1 MAGWEGGE
9 MGGVEEVDGFL
20 RFMPL
25 PLPPLRPLRLGGL
38 SAAKEGGSGSS
49 VRLHLQ

>member
-9 MGGVEEVDGFL
+9 VGGGEEGDGFL

-25 PLPPLRPLRLGGL
+25 PLPPLRLVGL